1 MIPLDEGLRML
12 TAGRTTHFNPYKREA
27 FQMWHMLH
35 VIRSPVSNIGAGIRE
50 IAITDI
56 SR

>member
-12 TAGRTTHFNPYKREA
+12 TAGRTTHFNPYKRET